1 MLSYWEYESFF
12 KEIDVAIIGSG
23 IVGLTAAITLKEQQP
38 ELRVAII
45 ERGFLPYGAS
55 TRNAG
60 FACFGSLT
68 ELLDDLEHSTEDD
81 VLALV
86 ERRWRGLQRLRERV
100 GDKALRYEQLGGMEV
115 FKAEENDI
123 AQRCLEAMPYFND
136 KIGRLLSQKN
146 IYENIATNEVQQ
158 FGFQGI
164 ATIIKNNAEGQI
176 HTGEMMRT
184 LLAMAYAKNILFLN
198 GLTINQLRD
207 ENDAVI
213 LTSDKGWHFSV
224 RKVLVCTNG
233 FAKQIIPHLAVQAA
247 RNQVIIT
254 QPIADL
260 KVNGCFHYDRGYF
273 YFRNIDNRVLLG
285 GGRNLDVA
293 TEQTSE
299 FGTTPL
305 IQNALREL
313 LEKVILPKQ
322 KNIEI
327 AHTWSGIMGLG
338 EIKKPIIELLSPNV
352 GVAVRMGGMG
362 VAIGSLV
369 GEEGAKMML
378 D

>member
-1 MLSYWEYESFF
+1 
-12 KEIDVAIIGSG
+12 VAIIGSG

-68 ELLDDLEHSTEDD
+68 ELLDDLEHSTEDE

-146 IYENIATNEVQQ
+146 IYENIAANEVQQ
-158 FGFQGI
+158 FDFQGI
-164 ATIIKNNAEGQI
+164 TTIIKNNTEGQI

-198 GLTINQLRD
+198 GLTIHQLRD

-213 LTSDKGWHFSV
+213 LTTDKDWHFSV

-260 KVNGCFHYDRGYF
+260 KVKGCFHYDRGYF

-285 GGRNLDVA
+285 GGRNLDAA

-338 EIKKPIIELLSPNV
+338 EVKKPIIELLSPNV

-369 GEEGAKMML
+369 GEEGAKMMRF
-378 D
+378 